1 MYELATNELHKQR
14 TKVKKSLKGG
24 KETRNK
30 KNNQLMRARLNSG
43 DGPVSI
49 TCLKTSQTSKKE
61 LD

>member
-30 KNNQLMRARLNSG
+30 KNNQLNAG
-43 DGPVSI
+43 KV
-49 TCLKTSQTSKKE
+49 K
-61 LD
+61 